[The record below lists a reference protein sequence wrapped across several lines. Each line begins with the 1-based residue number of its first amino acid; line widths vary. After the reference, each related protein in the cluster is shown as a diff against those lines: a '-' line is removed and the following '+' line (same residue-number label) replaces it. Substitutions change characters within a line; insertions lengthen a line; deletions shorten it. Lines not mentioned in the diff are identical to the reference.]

1 MKEKREQ
8 HEEIR
13 HKEEEREKLGCVK
26 RQKEIIGKAE
36 KRKAVLDNNEKE
48 LNKDENK
55 LNEEY
60 ELLKWMLEDAK
71 KSLDRAID
79 ASEML
84 EVKIAQELTSAA
96 TKILNEAPCHRAEQ
110 TRIRADI
117 AMKHKCVCQ

>member
-26 RQKEIIGKAE
+26 RQKEIIEKAE

-71 KSLDRAID
+71 KKSR
-79 ASEML
+79 
-84 EVKIAQELTSAA
+84 
-96 TKILNEAPCHRAEQ
+96 
-110 TRIRADI
+110 
-117 AMKHKCVCQ
+117 